1 MNKLEAVN
9 RTMDQLELEFFNGG
23 QGQRTQA
30 EVMEYTKKI
39 GLLQELRESLYWERM
54 RAEGKLK

>member
-9 RTMDQLELEFFNGG
+9 RTMDELELEFFNG

-30 EVMEYTKKI
+30 EVMEYTKKMA
-39 GLLQELRESLYWERM
+39 LLQELRESLYWESM

>member
-9 RTMDQLELEFFNGG
+9 RTMDELELEFFNG

-39 GLLQELRESLYWERM
+39 GLLQELRESLYWESM

>member
-9 RTMDQLELEFFNGG
+9 RTMDQLELEFFNGK
-23 QGQRTQA
+23 GQRTQA

-39 GLLQELRESLYWERM
+39 GLLQELRESLYWESM